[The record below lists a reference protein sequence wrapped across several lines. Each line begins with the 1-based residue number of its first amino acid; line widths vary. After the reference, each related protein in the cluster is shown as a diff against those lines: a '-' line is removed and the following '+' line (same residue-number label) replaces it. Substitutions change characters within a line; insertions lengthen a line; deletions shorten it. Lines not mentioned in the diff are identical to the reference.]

1 MNSENAIE
9 EMWSHVRLLFFTLQL
24 ELFRRDGIKAT
35 IFELGVPIETTIRN
49 EKDSEVHRFHNAHR

>member
-1 MNSENAIE
+1 MNSENTVIE
-9 EMWSHVRLLFFTLQL
+9 EMWSHVRLLFTFQL